1 MGQRLP
7 HGVPRP
13 PQVADQPRWA
23 NWSGEQRCSPAAI
36 EAPRSEAEVVEAVA
50 RAAEAGRT
58 VRVAGSGHSFSDL
71 VCTDGHLLT
80 LSAMAAVLDADP
92 STGLVRVQGAVTLH
106 DLGHALAG
114 LGLALENQGDID
126 AQTLAGALA
135 TGTHG
140 TGVRWANLSSQVAA
154 MRLVTGGGEVVEL
167 DASDPDGLRAAR
179 VSLGALGVVTEVV
192 LRCVPAFTLE
202 RVDEPR
208 PLGEVLDGLDRLADG
223 ADHFELWAF
232 PYADR
237 VMTRTSTRSARAPR
251 SRNPRAD
258 WVKGHLENEALTLA
272 GRLAGRVPRTVPRL
286 NRAMMRL
293 VTRDVVVD
301 RSHRVYA
308 SRRDIRFTELEYA
321 LPREQARTAIEGVLD
336 LVARRRLPVA
346 MPIEVRFV
354 AADDAFLSPASG
366 RATCYVA
373 VHQHRG
379 QPFEPYFRAAEELLL
394 GLGGRPHWGKRH
406 WLGAERLASRY
417 PGWEAFAAV
426 RDRLDPEGR
435 FTNASLRRVLG
446 R

>member
-1 MGQRLP
+1 M
-7 HGVPRP
+7 
-13 PQVADQPRWA
+13 
-23 NWSGEQRCSPAAI
+23 
-36 EAPRSEAEVVEAVA
+36 
-50 RAAEAGRT
+50 
-58 VRVAGSGHSFSDL
+58 
-71 VCTDGHLLT
+71 
-80 LSAMAAVLDADP
+80 
-92 STGLVRVQGAVTLH
+92 RVQSAASRCTG
-106 DLGHALAG
+106 LGHALAA

-140 TGVRWANLSSQVAA
+140 TGVGYGNLSSRVAA
-154 MRLVTGGGEVVEL
+154 MRLVTAAGEVVEL
-167 DASDPDGLRAAR
+167 DESDPDGLRAAR

-208 PLGEVLDGLDRLADG
+208 PLSEVLEALDALADG
-223 ADHFELWAF
+223 ADHFEFWAF
-232 PYADR
+232 PYAGR
-237 VMTRTSTRSARAPR
+237 VMTRTSTRSDRTPR
-251 SRNPRAD
+251 PRNARAD

-272 GRLAGRVPRTVPRL
+272 GRLAGRAPRVVPRL

-293 VTRDVVVD
+293 LTRDVVVD

-321 LPREQARTAIEGVLD
+321 LPREHARTAVEGVLG

-354 AADDAFLSPASG
+354 AADDAFLSTASG

-379 QPFEPYFRAAEELLL
+379 QPFERYFRAVEELLL

-406 WLGAERLASRY
+406 WLGAEELAPRY
-417 PGWEAFAAV
+417 PGWQAFAAV